1 MFRKFAA
8 LALLLCLTATA
19 CACAK
24 KENPASD
31 GTGETYTLK
40 YYEIGNQDTGSRS
53 AVQDAINAYLQPKIG
68 AKLEFVLVSWGDW
81 DAKALTALQ
90 AGERIDLF
98 FTADWK
104 GYARSVGQG
113 LFAPLNVDEGEY
125 GNLLENY
132 GQAILSSLNPAF
144 LTGTQVGG
152 VNYAVPTNKELCV
165 P

>member
-68 AKLEFVLVSWGDW
+68 AKLEFVLVSWG
-81 DAKALTALQ
+81 
-90 AGERIDLF
+90 I
-98 FTADWK
+98 
-104 GYARSVGQG
+104 
-113 LFAPLNVDEGEY
+113 
-125 GNLLENY
+125 
-132 GQAILSSLNPAF
+132 
-144 LTGTQVGG
+144 GTRRR
-152 VNYAVPTNKELCV
+152 
-165 P
+165 

>member
-24 KENPASD
+24 KESPAPD

-40 YYEIGNQDTGSRS
+40 YYEIGNQDTSSRA
-53 AVQDAINAYLQPKIG
+53 AVQDAINAYLQPKLG

-90 AGERIDLF
+90 AGERIPVLHGRLEGLC
-98 FTADWK
+98 AI
-104 GYARSVGQG
+104 GGAGALYAAQRGRGRIRQSAGKLRASHPQQ
-113 LFAPLNVDEGEY
+113 
-125 GNLLENY
+125 LEPCISHRH
-132 GQAILSSLNPAF
+132 A
-144 LTGTQVGG
+144 GG
-152 VNYAVPTNKELCV
+152 RRELCRADE
-165 P
+165 